1 LLALRKPTPPSVRLT
16 DDRRWLDY
24 KRGVTSGSM
33 QRRMERG
40 EPRLP
45 AALAVMLA
53 VALYALLPDQ
63 LLLGPRMV
71 VPALEIVLF
80 VPLVVA
86 NPKRMTRQNRSLR
99 QLAIGLV
106 LLIAV
111 ANAVALV
118 LLVRQLI
125 TGLASEGTTLLLA
138 AGQVWATNIVA
149 FSLAYWE
156 LDRGGPVQ
164 RTHTPRPRLP
174 AADFRFPQDEDH
186 DTIAEVR
193 QRSSEK
199 SGWVPG
205 YLDYLYISI
214 TNSSAFS
221 PADAMPLSPR
231 AKILMASQS
240 VSALVL
246 SILVISRGISLL
258 K

>member
-1 LLALRKPTPPSVRLT
+1 
-16 DDRRWLDY
+16 
-24 KRGVTSGSM
+24 M
-33 QRRMERG
+33 
-40 EPRLP
+40 
-45 AALAVMLA
+45 
-53 VALYALLPDQ
+53 
-63 LLLGPRMV
+63 
-71 VPALEIVLF
+71 
-80 VPLVVA
+80 
-86 NPKRMTRQNRSLR
+86 
-99 QLAIGLV
+99 
-106 LLIAV
+106 
-111 ANAVALV
+111 
-118 LLVRQLI
+118 
-125 TGLASEGTTLLLA
+125 
-138 AGQVWATNIVA
+138 
-149 FSLAYWE
+149 
-156 LDRGGPVQ
+156 Q

>member
-1 LLALRKPTPPSVRLT
+1 
-16 DDRRWLDY
+16 
-24 KRGVTSGSM
+24 M
-33 QRRMERG
+33 QRRMKRG

-45 AALAVMLA
+45 AAIAVLLAI
-53 VALYALLPDQ
+53 ALYALLPNQ
-63 LLLGPRMV
+63 LMLGPRLV
-71 VPALEIVLF
+71 VPTLEIMLF

-86 NPKRMTRQNRSLR
+86 NPTRMTRQSRKLR
-99 QLAIGLV
+99 RLAIGLV
-106 LLIAV
+106 LLIAF

-118 LLVRQLI
+118 LLVRQLV

-138 AGQVWATNIVA
+138 AGQVWMTNILV

-156 LDRGGPVQ
+156 LDRGGSVQ

-199 SGWVPG
+199 SGWVPDF
-205 YLDYLYISI
+205 LDYLYVSI

-221 PADAMPLSPR
+221 PTDTMPLSPR
-231 AKILMASQS
+231 AKMLMATQS
-240 VSALVL
+240 MSALVL
-246 SILVISRGISLL
+246 SVLVISRGISLL

>member
-1 LLALRKPTPPSVRLT
+1 
-16 DDRRWLDY
+16 
-24 KRGVTSGSM
+24 M
-33 QRRMERG
+33 QRRMQRG

-45 AALAVMLA
+45 AAIAVLLA
-53 VALYALLPDQ
+53 VALYALLPNQ
-63 LLLGPRMV
+63 LLLGSRLV
-71 VPALEIVLF
+71 VPALEMILF
-80 VPLVVA
+80 VPLALVVA
-86 NPKRMTRQNRSLR
+86 NPTRMKRQSRNLR
-99 QLAIGLV
+99 RLAIALV
-106 LLIAV
+106 LLIAF

-118 LLVRQLI
+118 LLVRQLV
-125 TGLASEGTTLLLA
+125 TGRASEGTTLLLA
-138 AGQVWATNIVA
+138 AGQVWMTNILV

-156 LDRGGPVQ
+156 LDRGGSVQ

-205 YLDYLYISI
+205 FLDYLYVSI

-221 PADAMPLSPR
+221 PTDTMPLSPR
-231 AKILMASQS
+231 AKMLMAAQS
-240 VSALVL
+240 MSALVL
-246 SILVISRGISLL
+246 SVLVISRGISLL

>member
-1 LLALRKPTPPSVRLT
+1 
-16 DDRRWLDY
+16 
-24 KRGVTSGSM
+24 M
-33 QRRMERG
+33 QRRMARG

-45 AALAVMLA
+45 AAIAVLLAI
-53 VALYALLPDQ
+53 ALYALLPDQ
-63 LLLGPRMV
+63 LLLGPRLV
-71 VPALEIVLF
+71 VPALEVLLF

-86 NPKRMTRQNRSLR
+86 NPRRMTRESRHLR
-99 QLAIGLV
+99 RLAIGLV
-106 LLIAV
+106 LLIAI

-118 LLVRQLI
+118 LLVRQLV
-125 TGLASEGTTLLLA
+125 TGRASEGTTLLLA
-138 AGQVWATNIVA
+138 AGQVWVTNILL

-156 LDRGGPVQ
+156 LDRGGSVQ

-193 QRSSEK
+193 QRSSAK

-205 YLDYLYISI
+205 FLDYLYVSI

-221 PADAMPLSPR
+221 PTDTMPLSPR
-231 AKILMASQS
+231 AKMLMATQS
-240 VSALVL
+240 VSSLVL
-246 SILVISRGISLL
+246 SVLVISRGISLL

>member
-1 LLALRKPTPPSVRLT
+1 MRAPPTVRLM
-16 DDRRWLDY
+16 DQCRWLEY
-24 KRGVTSGSM
+24 NRRVTSGSM

-45 AALAVMLA
+45 AAIAVMVA
-53 VALYALLPDQ
+53 VGLYALLPDK
-63 LLLGPRMV
+63 LLLGPRLL
-71 VPALEIVLF
+71 VPALEIALF
-80 VPLVVA
+80 VPLVIA
-86 NPKRMTRQNRSLR
+86 NPRRMTRQNRHLR
-99 QLAIGLV
+99 RLAIGLL
-106 LLIAV
+106 LLIA
-111 ANAVALV
+111 ATNAVALV
-118 LLVRQLI
+118 LLVGQLV
-125 TGLASEGTTLLLA
+125 TGRANEGTALLLA
-138 AGQVWATNIVA
+138 AGQVWATNILV
-149 FSLAYWE
+149 FSLVYWE

-186 DTIAEVR
+186 DAVAEVR

-199 SGWVPG
+199 AGWVPG
-205 YLDYLYISI
+205 YLDYLYVSI

-231 AKILMASQS
+231 AKMLMASQS

-258 K
+258 T

>member
-1 LLALRKPTPPSVRLT
+1 
-16 DDRRWLDY
+16 
-24 KRGVTSGSM
+24 
-33 QRRMERG
+33 
-40 EPRLP
+40 
-45 AALAVMLA
+45 
-53 VALYALLPDQ
+53 
-63 LLLGPRMV
+63 
-71 VPALEIVLF
+71 
-80 VPLVVA
+80 
-86 NPKRMTRQNRSLR
+86 
-99 QLAIGLV
+99 
-106 LLIAV
+106 
-111 ANAVALV
+111 V